1 MSIQERFKIGP
12 EVQNEEETK
21 IQSRKTA
28 PNAVALGGNLDGSTE
43 ERIDELE
50 DGL

>member
-1 MSIQERFKIGP
+1 MSIQESFKIGP

-28 PNAVALGGNLDGSTE
+28 PAAVALGGNLDGSTE